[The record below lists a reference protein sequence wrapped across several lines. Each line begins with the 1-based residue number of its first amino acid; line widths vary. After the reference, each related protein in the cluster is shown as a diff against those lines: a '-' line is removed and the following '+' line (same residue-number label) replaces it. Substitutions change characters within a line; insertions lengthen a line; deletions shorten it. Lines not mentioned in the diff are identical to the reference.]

1 MPYDPN
7 LPPITVIVSNG
18 QYNCFG
24 DDTPRSLE
32 LMRILKEDLGG
43 VAAGTPD
50 GTYYFNV
57 EIVEGENA
65 YCTLEPA

>member
-1 MPYDPN
+1 MPYNPD

-18 QYNCFG
+18 QYDCFG
-24 DDTPRSLE
+24 DPTPRSFE
-32 LMRILKEDLGG
+32 LARILREDLGG

-57 EIVEGENA
+57 EIVEGTEA
-65 YCTLEPA
+65 YCTLDPA